1 MNDTAVACQAVLII
15 AACRVGSPDM
25 SDDRQSVRE
34 VVGENARRIRDSV
47 GASQDD
53 VATAAREVGLRWT
66 RSRVAALER
75 GDKSVDVAELVLL
88 AQVLGEVSGKPVGV
102 GDLLDGQGATVLSPA
117 VTVHRSSLARWLGG
131 EPVEVLVAD
140 VPGGLEQLQDILA
153 RAPEVLT
160 RLARLAGADTKTR
173 AVSDAVRAAGEA
185 EERAG
190 RTLGVSRAD
199 VAHLSAGLWGHAL
212 TTERDSRV
220 GDAPPGSRAQ
230 LRGRVTR
237 QLVAELRERLE
248 EVGGA

>member
-1 MNDTAVACQAVLII
+1 
-15 AACRVGSPDM
+15 M
-25 SDDRQSVRE
+25 SSDAQSVRE
-34 VVGENARRIRDSV
+34 VVGENARRLRDSA

-53 VATAAREVGLRWT
+53 VATAARDVGLRWS

-88 AQVLGEVSGKPVGV
+88 AQVLGKVSGEPVGV
-102 GDLLDGQGATVLSPA
+102 ADLIAGEGSVVLSPM
-117 VTVHRSSLARWLGG
+117 VTVHQSSLVRWLAG
-131 EPVEVLVAD
+131 EPVRVLVGD
-140 VPGGLEQLQDILA
+140 VPGELEELLGALA
-153 RAPEVLT
+153 RMPEALERT
-160 RLARLAGADTKTR
+160 FRLAGEDTAMGALR
-173 AVSDAVRAAGEA
+173 AAERGAGEA

-199 VAHLSAGLWGHAL
+199 VAGLSAGLWGHAM

-237 QLVAELRERLE
+237 QLVAELRGRLE

>member
-1 MNDTAVACQAVLII
+1 MENE
-15 AACRVGSPDM
+15 P
-25 SDDRQSVRE
+25 QSVRE
-34 VVGENARRIRDSV
+34 VVGVNVRSIRDAA

-53 VATAAREVGLRWT
+53 VATAARQVGLRWT

-75 GDKSVDVAELVLL
+75 GDKPVDVAELVLL
-88 AQVLGEVSGKPVGV
+88 AQVLGQVSGEPVAV
-102 GDLLDGQGATVLSPA
+102 GDLLDGPGAVVLSPT
-117 VTVHRSSLARWLGG
+117 VTVHQSTLVRWLAGVA
-131 EPVEVLVAD
+131 VEVRVRD
-140 VPGGLEQLQDILA
+140 VPGEAERLQAASRGLPKTME
-153 RAPEVLT
+153 
-160 RLARLAGADTKTR
+160 RLVRLAGGETTTEAAAD
-173 AVSDAVRAAGEA
+173 AERAAGEA

-199 VAHLSAGLWGHAL
+199 VALLSAGLWGHAM

-220 GDAPPGSRAQ
+220 GDAPPRSRAQ